1 MSSDLIKIVLHKT
14 IIKLDKSKKTKPL
27 KISKKESQELDNLD
41 NELKALIKKNE
52 SLKMSISKIFK
63 GMENKNNT
71 NNNPK

>member
-14 IIKLDKSKKTKPL
+14 IIKLDKSKKPKPL